1 MKTKKYDCVLQEGP
15 KDCGVCCLL
24 TIIRKY
30 NGNVSKEY
38 LRNITNTTKDG
49 VNAYSLLTA
58 GRKIGFYTKGV
69 SGDILDIDDKYLP
82 CIAHVIIDN
91 KYKHF
96 VVIHKIDRKNNNIVI
111 ADPAK
116 GLITMD
122 IDKFKSI
129 STNNYLLFLYNKK
142 LPYINEENIIR
153 KSIMD
158 IFSRNKKIIIT
169 IILFSILYIISNM
182 FLSFNIKFIVN
193 YSLNT
198 NSKNN
203 LFFIMFIFAF
213 IYAFKSIVEYER
225 NILISFLNHKLDFTL
240 INESLFHILSLP
252 HLYFKNRTTGEVVSR
267 ISDLEELKDCIV
279 QILITCFIDL
289 LTVLVI
295 VIILFSISFKLAL
308 ITIIILLVYSVISV
322 IFNKII
328 YNDIRDLKEKNTV
341 VNSSIIE
348 SINGID
354 TIKSLNIIENTM
366 DSFLRDY
373 NNYLHSKFKYFKK
386 ENIKSFI
393 ENISFSLI
401 LFLNILIGGIMVIDK
416 ECSIS
421 DLFVINSIL
430 LYFFEP
436 IRNLLNYNIL
446 MKRAKIITERIN
458 ELLNIEEEKIFIDEC
473 PIKYVNG
480 SIKINNLNYCYGS
493 KKIINNFSY
502 TFNKGSKIMIYGS
515 SGSGKSTLA
524 KIISGY
530 IKPSRNKVFIG
541 DTDITDLNLWNI
553 REQITYVSQN
563 EFLFTNTIYN
573 NINLKYTRDI
583 TKIKK
588 IIDCMLV
595 NEIIKDNPSGYNMML
610 EENGNNISGG
620 ERQRIILARA
630 FLKNSNYYILD
641 ESFSQIDSSKERVI
655 LNNIFNNF
663 GDKTIIVISHRFD
676 NNDLYDNVINMEEYE
691 YC

>member
-1 MKTKKYDCVLQEGP
+1 MKKYDCVLQEGP

-24 TIIRKY
+24 TIIKKY

-38 LRNITNTTKDG
+38 LRNITNTTKEG
-49 VNAYSLLTA
+49 VNAYSLLMA

-96 VVIHKIDRKNNNIVI
+96 VVIHKIDRKNNNVVI

-116 GLITMD
+116 GVITMD

-142 LPYINEENIIR
+142 LPYIDEDNIIK
-153 KSIMD
+153 KSIID
-158 IFSRNKKIIIT
+158 IFIKNKKIIVT
-169 IILFSILYIISNM
+169 IILFSILYIISNIS
-182 FLSFNIKFIVN
+182 LSYNIKFIVN

-225 NILISFLNHKLDFTL
+225 NIFISFLNHKLDFTL
-240 INESLFHILSLP
+240 INESFFHILSLP

-289 LTVLVI
+289 LTVLII
-295 VIILFSISFKLAL
+295 VIIFFSISFKLAL
-308 ITIIILLVYSVISV
+308 ITIMILLIYSVISI

-328 YNDIRDLKEKNTV
+328 YNDIRDLKEKNTI
-341 VNSSIIE
+341 VNSSMIE

-366 DSFLRDY
+366 DSFLHDY
-373 NNYLHSKFKYFKK
+373 NDYLNSKFKYFKK

-401 LFLNILIGGIMVIDK
+401 IFLNILIGGMMVIDN

-436 IRNLLNYNIL
+436 VRNLLNYNIL

-458 ELLNIEEEKIFIDEC
+458 ELLNIEEEKIFVDEC
-473 PIKYVNG
+473 PIKHVNG
-480 SIKINNLNYCYGS
+480 SIKINNLNYYYGS
-493 KKIINNFSY
+493 NKIISNFSY

-530 IKPSRNKVFIG
+530 IKPSRNRVFIG
-541 DTDITDLNLWNI
+541 DTDITDLNLWNL

-655 LNNIFNNF
+655 LNNIFNIF
-663 GDKTIIVISHRFD
+663 KDKTIIVISHRFD